1 MKSTGWTAGCIALV
15 LACGAGVVAQ
25 DSQATTDDRTR
36 KTSQSSSMTIT
47 GCLQGAGA
55 NVPAVGTS
63 TAGTV
68 TGSATEPSDSRSS
81 AGRFVLMNARMGS
94 RETGRTST
102 TTGAATTT
110 APAKGTTAPAK
121 GTTAPAKGTT
131 AASYVLEGD
140 SSELRK
146 HVGHQIEVTGHLDT
160 AASAAP
166 PAAATSVATSG
177 TAGAVAEDTKN
188 RAASA
193 AAMPH
198 VRVDSVRMISANCS
212 K

>member
-110 APAKGTTAPAK
+110 APAKGTTA
-121 GTTAPAKGTT
+121 
-131 AASYVLEGD
+131 ASYVLEGD